1 MFLPIVAT
9 PLGLGLHFVVLSVQY
24 RKLVLAYFVKLLDPV
39 LRLASVFILLA
50 ETLFLTSH
58 HLKQSLVVSD
68 NQKSYH
74 TLLFLLETKVK
85 DWSACSWALILE
97 NGATTTRSRDPQYTS
112 GANQIR
118 KVSER

>member
-74 TLLFLLETKVK
+74 TLLLLLETKVK
-85 DWSACSWALILE
+85 ELVYLQLGTD
-97 NGATTTRSRDPQYTS
+97 T
-112 GANQIR
+112 
-118 KVSER
+118 